1 VFLLDCSP
9 IKPIDTDPPMVQR
22 RWIFAAD
29 EFLRRGLEELQEICS
44 KPDPQV
50 RKWFPCYT
58 STRNGWD
65 DAVVHLKQEEIE
77 AHPRSIWAE
86 AMRATVAVAR
96 RSLKGEDAMLHAV
109 SDELQR
115 LEMTGFILLLR
126 DDGLLELRGAPSDLE
141 ERLIRLTGVDVRGYR
156 FDPQKV
162 DAYKRVLNNQEP
174 AFAKCH
180 MSILDQVVP
189 KATRPLTG
197 KLIDALGNQPIIY
210 APLCVEEKVL
220 GVMNVSADWFTMEDV
235 PMVASL
241 ADHIA
246 INLSHMRTSL
256 EFQSIL
262 MRERLRTQVAEV
274 VTHFWDLEKTL
285 DRIFRLIADE
295 IGADAGS
302 IGLIEPGG
310 QNLRLHHLYSLPESL
325 GETGIP
331 RNQGLA
337 WIMIE
342 DRKPVIHN
350 DYAQHPDALQEWVDA
365 GVRAVIGA
373 PLISGDEIIGTMA
386 LFRLEE
392 GKEFDQNQLD
402 ILIDIS
408 HIAAGVIHNVQLF
421 NEATRYAEQA
431 EALRRGS
438 IAISS
443 SLDYHTVLTEI
454 TEQAKS
460 LLRADGSRVH
470 LLDQESGMLKCV
482 IALHPHAD
490 RVMQLELK
498 PGEGL
503 SGYVLKTGEPLLVNR
518 PTDHPHS
525 VQVPGTPQDEEEV
538 LAIVPLKIRRHIMGV
553 MTVQRNGYGRPFSES
568 DIRLLNAFASQAAVA
583 IENAHLYGQIETQ
596 AQQLEDE
603 VMART
608 RQLALSEAR
617 YRSLVETSLTGI
629 YQLDNDARV
638 TYANDQLAEMLE
650 LKPEEIIG
658 RSVVDFLA
666 PKNREL
672 IFKRAVARLRG
683 EEPPTDVYEVELLSW
698 SGRHIPV
705 IVAAGVIFDEEGEP
719 ESISGL
725 VLDIS
730 TQKRLEAALRM
741 ERDRLGVILGN
752 VGDAVVV
759 TDPGGMIDFVNPAWE
774 HLNGYSAKEA
784 LGKNANLVKSD
795 AHDRDF
801 YFQMWDT
808 ILAGRV
814 WRGEVVNQR
823 KDGSTYEAALT
834 ITPVKNESDQIINF
848 VGVQHDISILKELD
862 RLKSQFVSDV
872 SHELRTPL
880 TNIRLYLDLL
890 TQTEYDQRAQSY
902 MDTLSRESERLSS
915 LIEDLLS
922 LSRLEAD
929 TAPLNKE
936 PVDLNRMLSTLTQD
950 RERLASQYGL
960 DLRFECEANLP
971 LVMGDALLLSQLFT
985 NLLTNALNYTP
996 EGGDITIRTRS
1007 QSSEETI
1014 WVIVDVEDTG
1024 YGIQPFEQSLIFRR
1038 FFRGQAS
1045 KPSMVPGTGLGL
1057 AICKEISERHG
1068 GKIMVASDG
1077 ILGHGSQFTVWLPVT

>member
-1 VFLLDCSP
+1 
-9 IKPIDTDPPMVQR
+9 MVQ
-22 RWIFAAD
+22 
-29 EFLRRGLEELQEICS
+29 LR
-44 KPDPQV
+44 
-50 RKWFPCYT
+50 
-58 STRNGWD
+58 
-65 DAVVHLKQEEIE
+65 QEEIE
-77 AHPRSIWAE
+77 AHPKSIWAE

-96 RSLKGEDAMLHAV
+96 RSLKGEDAMLRAV

-115 LEMTGFILLLR
+115 LEMTGFILLLS
-126 DDGLLELRGAPSDLE
+126 DDGLLELRATPSDLE
-141 ERLIRLTGVDVRGYR
+141 ERLIELTGLDVRGYR
-156 FDPQKV
+156 FDPQRV
-162 DAYKRVLNNQEP
+162 EVYKRVLDEREP
-174 AFAKCH
+174 AFERSH
-180 MSILDQVVP
+180 RSILDQVIP
-189 KATRPLTG
+189 KETRPLTG

-220 GVMNVSADWFTMEDV
+220 GVMNVSAEWFTMEDV

-256 EFQSIL
+256 EFQNIL
-262 MRERLRTQVAEV
+262 KREQLRTRVAEV
-274 VTHFWDLEKTL
+274 VTNLWDLERIL
-285 DRIFRLIADE
+285 DRIFRLISDE
-295 IGADAGS
+295 LGADAGS
-302 IGLIEPGG
+302 IALIEPGA
-310 QNLRLHHLYSLPESL
+310 QSLRLYHVYALPETL
-325 GETGIP
+325 AEIRVP

-337 WIMIE
+337 WQMIE
-342 DRKPVIHN
+342 DGNPVIHN
-350 DYAQHPDALQEWVDA
+350 NYAQHPDALPDWVEA

-386 LFRLEE
+386 LFRFEE
-392 GKEFDQNQLD
+392 GKEFNQNQLE
-402 ILIDIS
+402 ILTDIS
-408 HIAAGVIHNVQLF
+408 QLAAGVIHNVQLF
-421 NEATRYAEQA
+421 NEATRYAEEA

-470 LLDQESGMLKCV
+470 LLDQESGTLKCV

-490 RVMQLELK
+490 QVMQLKLK

-503 SGYVLKTGEPLLVNR
+503 SGYVLQTGEPLLVNR
-518 PTDHPHS
+518 PSDHPYS
-525 VQVPGTPQDEEEV
+525 LQVPDTPQDEEEV
-538 LAIVPLKIRRHIMGV
+538 LAIVPMKIRKRNMGV
-553 MTVQRNGYGRPFSES
+553 MTVQRDGYDRPFSEP
-568 DIRLLNAFASQAAVA
+568 DLRLLSAFASQAAVA

-596 AQQLEDE
+596 AQRLEDE
-603 VMART
+603 VKART
-608 RQLALSEAR
+608 RQLTLSEAR
-617 YRSLVETSLTGI
+617 YRSLVETSLTAI
-629 YQLDNDARV
+629 YQLDNDARI
-638 TYANDQLAEMLE
+638 TYVNDQLAEMLE
-650 LKPEEIIG
+650 MKPEEIMG

-666 PKNREL
+666 PKHREL
-672 IFKRAVARLRG
+672 VFKRAVARLRG
-683 EEPPTDVYEVELLSW
+683 EEPPTEIYEVELLSW

-705 IVAAGVIFDEEGEP
+705 ILAAGVINNEQGEP

-730 TQKRLEAALRM
+730 TQKRLEADLRT
-741 ERDRLGVILGN
+741 ERDRLQIILRN

-759 TDPGGMIDFVNPAWE
+759 ADPGGVIEFVNPAWE
-774 HLNGYSAKEA
+774 HLNGYSAREA
-784 LGKNANLVKSD
+784 LGKNANLVKSGS
-795 AHDRDF
+795 HDSDF

-814 WRGEVVNQR
+814 WRGEVVNRR
-823 KDGSTYEAALT
+823 KEGSTYEAALT
-834 ITPVKNESDQIINF
+834 ITPVKNESGRIVNF
-848 VGVQHDISILKELD
+848 VGVQHDISMLKELD

-890 TQTEYDQRAQSY
+890 TQTEYDQRAERY
-902 MDTLSRESERLSS
+902 METLSRESERLSD

-922 LSRLEAD
+922 LSRLEAGSV
-929 TAPLNKE
+929 PLNKE
-936 PVDLNRMLSTLTQD
+936 SVDLNSMLSALAQD

-960 DLRFECEANLP
+960 ELRLECEANLP
-971 LVMGDALLLSQLFT
+971 PVMGDALLLSQLFT

-996 EGGDITIRTRS
+996 EGGEITIRTRS
-1007 QSSEETI
+1007 QSSGETT

-1024 YGIQPFEQSLIFRR
+1024 YGIQPFEQPLIFRR

-1057 AICKEISERHG
+1057 AISKEITERHG
-1068 GKIMVASDG
+1068 GKIMVESDG
-1077 ILGHGSQFTVWLPVT
+1077 ILGHGSRFTVWLPIT